1 MAPVLAIFC
10 GPNGSGKSTLT
21 KEILRRGVDLG
32 TYINPDDIAAELT
45 GSLEERTRA
54 AQKRADELREQCL
67 AERRDFAF
75 ETVFSHPSKLG
86 FMERAADA
94 GYDIHVFFVSLPTPE
109 MNVERVRLRVASGGH
124 DVPEDRIVDRWKR
137 VMVMLPE
144 IVRRAHRVMIF
155 DNASPPEA
163 PVIRLVAFGR
173 RDREGRLDLE
183 READAPAWVETW
195 LPSGGQY

>member
-21 KEILRRGVDLG
+21 NEILRRGVDLG
-32 TYINPDDIAAELT
+32 TYVNPDDIAADLT
-45 GSLEERTRA
+45 GPPEERTRA

-75 ETVFSHPSKLG
+75 ETVFSHPSKLA
-86 FMERAADA
+86 FMERAAAA
-94 GYDIHVFFVSLPTPE
+94 GYEIHVFFVSLPTPE

-124 DVPEDRIVDRWKR
+124 DVPRDRIVARWER
-137 VMVMLPE
+137 VMAMLPE

-155 DNASPPEA
+155 DNGSPPEA
-163 PVIRLVAFGR
+163 PIIRLVAFGR
-173 RDREGRLDLE
+173 RDDDGHLRLE
-183 READAPAWVETW
+183 READAPAWVETR
-195 LPSGGQY
+195 LPSDGRY